1 MNRASGLAIGLPDKS
16 NWVPQQVDVRDDRLV
31 LYGDIGKDASTF
43 VHRVRATNAGAF
55 QAPPA
60 FAEGLYSP
68 QKTGIGPAGRL
79 EIVKP

>member
-1 MNRASGLAIGLPDKS
+1 M
-16 NWVPQQVDVRDDRLV
+16 DVRDDRLV